1 MCRKSLLSLRAQ
13 VNRRDYTRPRQSKVF
28 LFLSLS
34 LSVQLSQV
42 SGLNNVTKDRTGLE
56 YLYREKVAKL

>member
-28 LFLSLS
+28 LFLS